1 MEVYLIYGI
10 TDCPACLK
18 AQAVLMERDLEY
30 VFIEMD
36 FSKSY
41 RDSVIEQLRW
51 PTFPIIIKTNPD
63 GEEELVGGY
72 DDLCY
77 ILEKEDTSPA

>member
-1 MEVYLIYGI
+1 MEVYLIYGV

-18 AQAVLMERDLEY
+18 AQAALMERDLEY

-41 RDSVIEQLRW
+41 RDSVTAQLRW

-63 GEEELVGGY
+63 GEEDLIGGY

-77 ILEKEDTSPA
+77 VLEKEDASPT